1 MVKDE
6 LLMLDHKQQLEKE
19 QLTVFNHTLLR
30 LEDKKFSEKK
40 VAPEYDGEIKTLH
53 KPLINSEHLQKRVHY
68 LQNENLP
75 LRNKVKHLADTDKSL
90 KEKIS
95 KHDMKIKDLAKEKRS
110 RQIQLVKS
118 PQNNE
123 EHVKEVKNLLRKCK
137 ELQNQEI
144 IFEKEKKH
152 HKRNKDTIQT
162 LCDFQIKNKKL
173 EEKTTAGT
181 CEKGRLTAMLESLP
195 HKQSN
200 SQETNKNFEIKI
212 CQLTEEMSSIVKE
225 LEGYQ
230 SEIQQMKEKAT
241 ATKSELETHLQ
252 LMQTLPE
259 KKLNLEMTPQEC
271 SKIKQ
276 ILPKD
281 VEKVQSDNVYTEKK
295 LTTELR
301 NTEADIDLLKYNLAT
316 ANTEYK
322 RLSAVVTDISEENQ
336 LLKRELNEY
345 RQYAS
350 KYENDIRKLTEECL
364 LLENHLWRIEN
375 ERDVLQLEFH
385 HLLKDYVYLQGQAT
399 VLIWAQRKPNSSSG
413 TTQNNCYSEHPS
425 RTCKE
430 IPDSNYKALDYLS
443 QGNEKISEIRM
454 KIQELKRWMEKQGKA
469 RKNFRAVFISCTT
482 TEQQLE
488 RSTVQPKLSRRSLNL
503 QSSQVNNMPYC
514 PDNPHKAS
522 T

>member
-19 QLTVFNHTLLR
+19 QLTVFNQTLLR

-40 VAPEYDGEIKTLH
+40 VAPESDGEIKALH

-75 LRNKVKHLADTDKSL
+75 LRNKIKHLADTDKSL

-95 KHDMKIKDLAKEKRS
+95 KHDMKIEYLAKEKRS

-118 PQNNE
+118 PQSN
-123 EHVKEVKNLLRKCK
+123 VKEVKNLLRKCK

-152 HKRNKDTIQT
+152 HKRNKDTIQA
-162 LCDFQIKNKKL
+162 LCDFQIKSKRL
-173 EEKTTAGT
+173 EEKMTAGT

-195 HKQSN
+195 HKQSD

-212 CQLTEEMSSIVKE
+212 CQLTKEMSSIVEE

-252 LMQTLPE
+252 LMQTLLE

-281 VEKVQSDNVYTEKK
+281 VEKVRSDNTYTEKK

-301 NTEADIDLLKYNLAT
+301 NAKADIDLLKYNLAT

-322 RLSAVVTDISEENQ
+322 RLSAVVTDISEENR

-345 RQYAS
+345 KQYAS

-364 LLENHLWRIEN
+364 L
-375 ERDVLQLEFH
+375 
-385 HLLKDYVYLQGQAT
+385 
-399 VLIWAQRKPNSSSG
+399 
-413 TTQNNCYSEHPS
+413 
-425 RTCKE
+425 
-430 IPDSNYKALDYLS
+430 
-443 QGNEKISEIRM
+443 
-454 KIQELKRWMEKQGKA
+454 
-469 RKNFRAVFISCTT
+469 
-482 TEQQLE
+482 
-488 RSTVQPKLSRRSLNL
+488 
-503 QSSQVNNMPYC
+503 
-514 PDNPHKAS
+514 
-522 T
+522 